1 MDFLQETYFKN
12 PGLWNLIMGLL
23 IFGGLGRIA
32 FWRRDEGLRVGG
44 MLAVGLAALLTIAII
59 VWAHENGRTIQEF
72 GPWAAGL
79 ICGAIITLGI
89 SAFRKAGRE

>member
-1 MDFLQETYFKN
+1 
-12 PGLWNLIMGLL
+12 MGSS
-23 IFGGLGRIA
+23 GSERKGSH
-32 FWRRDEGLRVGG
+32 GLRVGG
-44 MLAVGLAALLTIAII
+44 PLAGGLAALLTIAII

-79 ICGAIITLGI
+79 VCGAIITLGV